1 MLWVASQVW
10 GVKEWGQEGT
20 ETPPQE
26 EAATASATC
35 TGKERREVPSA
46 LYHLGVSAW
55 GHEEPPGAQPGR
67 GGR

>member
-1 MLWVASQVW
+1 MGGFSSVGSQ
-10 GVKEWGQEGT
+10 GVGARRHRNSSPGPW
-20 ETPPQE
+20 

-35 TGKERREVPSA
+35 TGKERREVSSA